1 MTQNRGAMLAG
12 TNFEAP
18 LTCSLSLRNYRVER
32 NAMIATTITPIRT
45 RKSLTVAVFTLCA
58 TALPPAA
65 WAQNAKPAPQTI
77 LTVEQPDAQR
87 AKDEL
92 SALLEHYPPSLRGV
106 LALDPTLLD
115 NQSYLAPYPALV
127 SFLNAHPEIA
137 RDPAFF
143 VGDGAIPR
151 PRQDPASQILDMW
164 RDMMNG
170 LAIFAG
176 FGLAIGLLIWLVRTL
191 VDYKRWSRLAK
202 VQTDAH
208 TKLLDRFTAN
218 EDLLA
223 YIQSPAGAKFLESSP
238 ISLDAAPRGVGAP
251 LGRILWS
258 VQGGVVLMAG
268 GLGLHIVGGR
278 VADAPASQS
287 LHALGIIG
295 IALGVGFVISAI
307 ISFVISQRLG
317 LIELAPP
324 APRAAMPGAQ

>member
-1 MTQNRGAMLAG
+1 M
-12 TNFEAP
+12 
-18 LTCSLSLRNYRVER
+18 
-32 NAMIATTITPIRT
+32 ITPIRT
-45 RKSLTVAVFTLCA
+45 RNILRAALFTLCA
-58 TALPPAA
+58 AAVPPSSV
-65 WAQNAKPAPQTI
+65 WAQNAKSAPQTI

-87 AKDEL
+87 AKEEL
-92 SALLEHYPPSLRGV
+92 AALLERYPPSLRGV
-106 LALDPTLLD
+106 LALDPSLLD

-137 RDPAFF
+137 RDPSFF
-143 VGDGAIPR
+143 IGDGAVPR
-151 PRQDPASQILDMW
+151 PRPDPASRILDMW
-164 RDMMNG
+164 RDVMNG
-170 LAIFAG
+170 LGIFAG
-176 FGLAIGLLIWLVRTL
+176 FGLAIGLLTWLIRTL
-191 VDYKRWSRLAK
+191 VDYRRWSRLAK

-238 ISLDAAPRGVGAP
+238 ISLDAAPRGVDAP

-258 VQGGVVLMAG
+258 LQGGVVLMAG
-268 GLGLHIVGGR
+268 GIGLHIVGGR

-295 IALGVGFVISAI
+295 IALGVGFVLSAI

-317 LIELAPP
+317 LIELTPP
-324 APRAAMPGAQ
+324 APRAAVPGVQ

>member
-1 MTQNRGAMLAG
+1 MITPSRI
-12 TNFEAP
+12 
-18 LTCSLSLRNYRVER
+18 R
-32 NAMIATTITPIRT
+32 NA
-45 RKSLTVAVFTLCA
+45 LTAALLTLCA
-58 TALPPAA
+58 AALPPSHA
-65 WAQNAKPAPQTI
+65 WAQNAKSAPQTI

-87 AKDEL
+87 AKEEL
-92 SALLEHYPPSLRGV
+92 SSLLEHYPPSLRGV
-106 LALDPTLLD
+106 LALDPSLLD

-127 SFLNAHPEIA
+127 SFLNTHPEIA
-137 RDPAFF
+137 RDPSFF
-143 VGDGAIPR
+143 VGDGAPR
-151 PRQDPASQILDMW
+151 PRQDPASQVLDMW
-164 RDMMNG
+164 REIMNG
-170 LAIFAG
+170 LGIFAG
-176 FGLAIGLLIWLVRTL
+176 FGMAIGLLTWLIRTL
-191 VDYKRWSRLAK
+191 VDYRRWSRLAK
-202 VQTDAH
+202 VQTDVH

-238 ISLDAAPRGVGAP
+238 ISLDPAPRGVGAP

-278 VADAPASQS
+278 VTDAPASQS

-324 APRAAMPGAQ
+324 APRAAMPGVQ